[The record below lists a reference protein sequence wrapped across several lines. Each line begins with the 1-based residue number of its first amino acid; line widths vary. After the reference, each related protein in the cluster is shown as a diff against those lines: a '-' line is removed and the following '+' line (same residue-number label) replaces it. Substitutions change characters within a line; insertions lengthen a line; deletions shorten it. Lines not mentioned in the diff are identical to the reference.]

1 MAGTDSLRQVAHGR
15 TPLSAWFGIVLL
27 FALFGVIVLAIIGPA
42 PRGSDYEE
50 ARAKKRVE
58 NLKTVREEADKALTT
73 YGWIDK
79 SKGLARIPI
88 ERAMELTVAELAK
101 QKPAPAGP
109 IATPEAQATASAPAT
124 ATSPAPATSP
134 KPGGAQASPQ
144 GVAPAPRQ
152 GAAVSGPPPPESIT
166 TILRLAKLLNDASE
180 TLAYSQIGRTGDRP
194 SLGWS
199 DQQIRLLAIWNAG
212 GFNLAW

>member
-1 MAGTDSLRQVAHGR
+1 MAGTESLRQVAHGR

-79 SKGLARIPI
+79 NKGVARVPI

-109 IATPEAQATASAPAT
+109 IATPEGQATASAPAT

-144 GVAPAPRQ
+144 AAAPAAPQ
-152 GAAVSGPPPPESIT
+152 GAAVSSPQPYP
-166 TILRLAKLLNDASE
+166 AAQASPSP
-180 TLAYSQIGRTGDRP
+180 AASQAPTSP
-194 SLGWS
+194 SPS
-199 DQQIRLLAIWNAG
+199 KSP
-212 GFNLAW
+212 

>member
-58 NLKTVREEADKALTT
+58 NLKTLREEADKALTT
-73 YGWIDK
+73 YAWIDK
-79 SKGLARIPI
+79 NKGVARIPL
-88 ERAMELTVAELAK
+88 ERSMELTVAELAK

-109 IATPEAQATASAPAT
+109 IATP
-124 ATSPAPATSP
+124 
-134 KPGGAQASPQ
+134 
-144 GVAPAPRQ
+144 
-152 GAAVSGPPPPESIT
+152 
-166 TILRLAKLLNDASE
+166 
-180 TLAYSQIGRTGDRP
+180 
-194 SLGWS
+194 
-199 DQQIRLLAIWNAG
+199 
-212 GFNLAW
+212 

>member
-1 MAGTDSLRQVAHGR
+1 MAGTESLRQVAQAR
-15 TPLSAWFGIVLL
+15 APWSVWFGIVLL

-50 ARAKKRVE
+50 ARAKKRGE
-58 NLKTVREEADKALTT
+58 NLKTLREEADKALTT

-79 SKGLARIPI
+79 NKGVARIPI

-109 IATPEAQATASAPAT
+109 IATPEAQATASAPAS

-134 KPGGAQASPQ
+134 KPSGAQASPQ
-144 GVAPAPRQ
+144 TVAPAAPR
-152 GAAVSGPPPPESIT
+152 GAAVSSSPPSPAAQASASPAASQAPT
-166 TILRLAKLLNDASE
+166 SPSPAKS
-180 TLAYSQIGRTGDRP
+180 P
-194 SLGWS
+194 
-199 DQQIRLLAIWNAG
+199 
-212 GFNLAW
+212 